1 MITRLAILIV
11 ILVLVAGCSRPVSQ
25 PQAPATPA
33 AGPQAPSTPVA
44 QASAP
49 PQPAAT
55 PAPAPAATAP
65 PVAAVSPAPPEP
77 VAPAPTTAPAPPVVP
92 LQPVPPEQPAVP
104 TPPAIPPVG
113 SPGPPQGQPGTQD
126 AVAII
131 KARLE
136 QFGYRVL
143 EATYKPAAGDQPA
156 ILAAVTEASYPQP
169 SGNAVFAQAFAIW
182 SVLAEA
188 VAADSDEALKTMLVA
203 GQMWTK
209 YIIYLALPA
218 GPFKTF
224 QTAAAASPD
233 DEGRMEA
240 LKRLQPHLRSAI
252 LDTETGQYVD
262 EKDFV
267 NKNFVQ

>member
-1 MITRLAILIV
+1 MITRLAVLIV
-11 ILVLVAGCSRPVSQ
+11 ILVLAAGCSRPASQ
-25 PQAPATPA
+25 SQAPATPA

-49 PQPAAT
+49 P
-55 PAPAPAATAP
+55 
-65 PVAAVSPAPPEP
+65 
-77 VAPAPTTAPAPPVVP
+77 VVP
-92 LQPVPPEQPAVP
+92 LQPVPAEQPAVP
-104 TPPAIPPVG
+104 TPPAVPPVG

-126 AVAII
+126 ATATV
-131 KARLE
+131 KTRLE

-156 ILAAVTEASYPQP
+156 ALTAVTEASYPQP

-182 SVLAEA
+182 SVLADA

-224 QTAAAASPD
+224 QKAAAVSPD

-240 LKRLQPHLRSAI
+240 LKQLEPHLRSAI

-267 NKNFVQ
+267 NKHFTR